1 MIFGIK
7 IYGLLF
13 QVKCYIL
20 IYATNKNKGENK
32 MASLNTKFNVGN
44 TAFIIHDNAELDE
57 ADYGDEELFDSI
69 YSGIR
74 SIMIESIIFDKD
86 GIKYCSED
94 GGIYPE
100 DELFGTIKEA
110 FTKVITDLKNHLEEN
125 LERTVSLIKDAEENF
140 DYYLKNSSN

>member
-1 MIFGIK
+1 
-7 IYGLLF
+7 
-13 QVKCYIL
+13 
-20 IYATNKNKGENK
+20 

-44 TAFIIHDNAELDE
+44 TVFVIHDKAELDE

-74 SIMIESIIFDKD
+74 EIAIESIILDKD
-86 GIKYCSED
+86 GIKYCSEA

-100 DELFGTIKEA
+100 DELFGTVKEA
-110 FTKVITDLKNHLEEN
+110 FIKAITDLKTHLEEN

-140 DYYLKNSSN
+140 DYYFKNSSN